1 MDRTSASSKKETKV
15 GFHIYALHLWT
26 VFGLSISN
34 LFLALSLIALPRA
47 PRRWTSAFN
56 RETLQLWLPLALYVL
71 FLGVS
76 VLLSVEPATS
86 RPEIRELFSLST
98 LPLAFAWVSGRD
110 RVRRVLDGLVLFST
124 GTALWGLAQFFVGY
138 GELGHRI
145 RGPFSHYMTFSGVL
159 LMADLI
165 LISQLVCRPAARTL
179 WRWAALLVINAAL
192 VGTLTRSAWV
202 ALLVAV
208 VVLALIH
215 APKSILAIVPAVAL
229 AVFLAPTTVQQRFVS
244 IFDVRD
250 VTNYDRLCMVEAGL
264 RMVKERP
271 FFGLGPET
279 VGIRYPIY
287 RQPTAP
293 RRSVPHLH
301 NSFVHLAAERGLTSL
316 AAYLWLMGAALAL
329 AFRSY
334 RRQIVHGQA
343 DADLYL
349 ASFLTLLA
357 FNVAGVFEANWRD
370 TELQRVALFLVSVP
384 YLLGGGAGAGSTVA
398 VKE

>member
-1 MDRTSASSKKETKV
+1 VDSTAGPSKKEAKV
-15 GFHIYALHLWT
+15 GFHFYALHIWT

-34 LFLALSLIALPRA
+34 LFLGLTLIALPRA
-47 PRRWTSAFN
+47 PHGWTRAFN
-56 RETLQLWLPLALYVL
+56 CATRQLWLPLILYTL
-71 FLGVS
+71 FLAVS
-76 VLLSVEPATS
+76 ILLSVEPATS
-86 RPEIRELFSLST
+86 RPEIKELFSLST

-110 RVRRVLDGLVLFST
+110 RVRRIMDGLVLFST
-124 GTALWGLAQFFVGY
+124 GTALWGLAQFLFGY

-165 LISQLVCRPAARTL
+165 LISQLVCRPATRTV
-179 WRWAALLVINAAL
+179 WRWAALLLINVAL

-215 APKSILAIVPAVAL
+215 KPKAILAIVPAVAL
-229 AVFLAPTTVQQRFVS
+229 AVFLAPATIQQRFVS

-264 RMVKERP
+264 RMVRERP
-271 FFGLGPET
+271 LFGLGPEA

-316 AAYLWLMGAALAL
+316 AAYLWLMGAALVL
-329 AFRSY
+329 AYRSY
-334 RRQIVHGQA
+334 RRQFAHGQV

-370 TELQRVALFLVSVP
+370 TELQRLALFLVAVP
-384 YLLGGGAGAGSTVA
+384 YLLRSGSGVGSTAA
-398 VKE
+398 VRQ